1 MTWRGP
7 ATAPPAS
14 QDEANPLP
22 CCCAALHPERAQPS
36 HPGPRASPAGAGRG
50 RAQASSSSFHILF
63 PPCQTRTKNKQA
75 KENAAAS
82 FLAVDPPE
90 RGLLAPREEVWLK
103 RPSLEQLIPRL
114 TKQEK
119 NMRTKPGAANR
130 IKSDGVLPLT
140 LVSQEDKGG
149 AGEVSAGRPH
159 CPPLGTT
166 ETPPRREQA
175 GLPWVSGDHSL
186 IRHTASF
193 ILSIQHR
200 FLLF

>member
-1 MTWRGP
+1 M
-7 ATAPPAS
+7 
-14 QDEANPLP
+14 
-22 CCCAALHPERAQPS
+22 
-36 HPGPRASPAGAGRG
+36 
-50 RAQASSSSFHILF
+50 
-63 PPCQTRTKNKQA
+63 
-75 KENAAAS
+75 AS

-119 NMRTKPGAANR
+119 NMRTKPGAANW

-149 AGEVSAGRPH
+149 ARRGVSRTSSL
-159 CPPLGTT
+159 PPLGTT

-175 GLPWVSGDHSL
+175 GLRWVSGDHSL
-186 IRHTASF
+186 IIHTASF
-193 ILSIQHR
+193 ILSIQHW

>member
-1 MTWRGP
+1 M
-7 ATAPPAS
+7 
-14 QDEANPLP
+14 
-22 CCCAALHPERAQPS
+22 
-36 HPGPRASPAGAGRG
+36 
-50 RAQASSSSFHILF
+50 
-63 PPCQTRTKNKQA
+63 
-75 KENAAAS
+75 AS

-149 AGEVSAGRPH
+149 ARRGVSRTSSLS
-159 CPPLGTT
+159 PLGDHRD
-166 ETPPRREQA
+166 TPQKRAGGSPLGVRRPLTHQTYSLLYSFHPA
-175 GLPWVSGDHSL
+175 LVSTLLTPGFDE
-186 IRHTASF
+186 
-193 ILSIQHR
+193 R
-200 FLLF
+200 FKTLRI